1 MRRGSVGR
9 VGRRTVVAVGLSVL
23 ALVSACSSDTE
34 SGSTEGSVTV
44 THAYGETVVPADPQ
58 RVVSVGLTEQDTLL
72 ALGVVPV
79 GVTEWY
85 GEQPDATWP
94 WAHDL
99 LGDARPEVLTQDDGI
114 QFEKVTALEPD
125 LIIGTNA
132 GMTQDDY
139 TRLSAIAP
147 TIAHS
152 DVDSP
157 YFEPWDQ
164 QTRTIGAAL
173 GKPDEAEALVENVR
187 TRYREAAEAHP
198 EFAGK
203 KAVLLQNAIYDGNAI
218 AYQDGLSTDF
228 LTSLG
233 FEIPSELDAF
243 VQEED
248 AQAYIPLENLSVLDT
263 ADVLLWATE
272 SPEDRAT
279 LEADPVYSS
288 LQEVREN
295 RLVFTD
301 AITAGAIY
309 FTSPLSLP
317 YLLDSLV
324 PAFESTLAGAGAATT
339 TAPA

>member
-1 MRRGSVGR
+1 M
-9 VGRRTVVAVGLSVL
+9 L
-23 ALVSACSSDTE
+23 SACSSGADADSATD
-34 SGSTEGSVTV
+34 GSVTV
-44 THAYGETVVPADPQ
+44 SHAFGETVVPDDPQ
-58 RVVSVGLTEQDTLL
+58 RIVSVGLTEQDTLL

-85 GEQPDATWP
+85 GEQPDATWL

-99 LGDARPEVLTQDDGI
+99 LGGAHPEVLSQTDGI

-132 GMTQDDY
+132 GMSEDDY

-152 DVDSP
+152 DPDSP

-164 QTRTIGAAL
+164 QARTIGLAL
-173 GKPDEAEALVENVR
+173 GKEAEANALVDDVR
-187 TRYREAAEAHP
+187 AQYREAAQAHP

-203 KAVLLQNAIYDGNAI
+203 KAVLLQNALYDNQAI

-243 VQEED
+243 VTEED
-248 AQAYIPLENLSVLDT
+248 AQAYIPLENLSVLDA

-272 SPEDRAT
+272 GPEDRAALEAEPVYGT
-279 LEADPVYSS
+279 LE
-288 LQEVREN
+288 EVREN

-301 AITAGAIY
+301 GITAGAIY

-324 PAFESTLAGAGAATT
+324 PAFSSTLAGSGPATT
-339 TAPA
+339 NTPA